1 MPPRPRKQ
9 AQSKE
14 TFGLPVTIGVVT
26 LNTVTDFVIH
36 VENQLGWTPTVTEK
50 TPLFKARNIEVA
62 KLKRKIAEKPSLYTW
77 HNLLTTVEYCR
88 RKQIRVAS
96 PVAVCWKVEKAL
108 KEIGPEA
115 PVSPVAER
123 IQKAIAWEQ
132 AHSLP
137 GREDWIG
144 MLTRAAGDAR
154 EAVLVDRKKA
164 RFG

>member
-1 MPPRPRKQ
+1 MPPRKR
-9 AQSKE
+9 E
-14 TFGLPVTIGVVT
+14 TYGLPVTIGAVT
-26 LNTVTDFVIH
+26 LKTITDFVIH
-36 VENQLGWTPTVTEK
+36 VENQLGWTPNESQ
-50 TPLFKARNIEVA
+50 PLHKVRGIEVA
-62 KLKRKIAEKPSLYTW
+62 KLKRKIAEKPTLYTW
-77 HNLLTTVEYCR
+77 RNLLIAVEYCR

-123 IQKAIAWEQ
+123 IQKAIAWE
-132 AHSLP
+132 HEHDLS
-137 GREDWIG
+137 GKDDWVS

-154 EAVLVDRKKA
+154 EHVLADWKRA